1 MKIYTAGFKDNYAYS
16 TEKDKKRTRE
26 RIGKRECID
35 GELYAVMLSIGENYD
50 KDNILRV
57 IHRDKRVKKVFGSQK
72 HYLSNYIQNLY
83 HLI

>member
-1 MKIYTAGFKDNYAYS
+1 MPTQQRRIK
-16 TEKDKKRTRE
+16 RE
-26 RIGKRECID
+26 RIGKREGIN

-50 KDNILRV
+50 KDRILRV

-72 HYLSNYIQNLY
+72 HHSSNYMQNLY